1 MLENRKQQFYG
12 LLVLLLIIGV
22 LNYFRK
28 LVNGYSMTTVGK
40 ILYLSTMVVFTTGIM
55 FVLYFTELNNILS
68 FLIGLFVT
76 VLSEHIANFF
86 VVVGNNFN
94 KIVNKFIYKYTKVDI
109 AEELGCD
116 KPKKQDDSTSKQ
128 TDNKN

>member
-1 MLENRKQQFYG
+1 
-12 LLVLLLIIGV
+12 
-22 LNYFRK
+22 
-28 LVNGYSMTTVGK
+28 MTTVGK
-40 ILYLSTMVVFTTGIM
+40 ILYLCTMVVFTAGIM
-55 FVLYFTELNNILS
+55 FVLYFTDMNNILS

-109 AEELGCD
+109 AEELGCK
-116 KPKKQDDSTSKQ
+116 KPKTENPDE
-128 TDNKN
+128 NNNH